1 MFTEEIF
8 LVKEANTSNL
18 KANTLKKNKRNKSTS
33 RNICIVLD
41 TIVNNKDMK
50 NINKI

>member
-18 KANTLKKNKRNKSTS
+18 KANTLKKKINGTKAHQETF
-33 RNICIVLD
+33 VLY
-41 TIVNNKDMK
+41 
-50 NINKI
+50 

>member
-18 KANTLKKNKRNKSTS
+18 KANTLKKNKRKKAHQATF
-33 RNICIVLD
+33 VLY
-41 TIVNNKDMK
+41 
-50 NINKI
+50 